1 MRDDAFAR
9 VGEDGP
15 DYFIDRVENNVNSH
29 IYRFKSACYNHI
41 CKNY

>member
-1 MRDDAFAR
+1 MRDDAFSR

-29 IYRFKSACYNHI
+29 IYRFKNACYNDFI
-41 CKNY
+41 